1 MSSFEC
7 VRHGVKRRNVINS
20 CHRRAQPSA
29 LLIKGEREK
38 RTALALNAK
47 RLLERLAIEVAIEVD
62 QHCVG
67 LALDT
72 PNAAGQKHL
81 AGALLTPADRV
92 KRAAGDRR
100 DGLVKGV
107 AASRGVGHGS
117 LLSGCSATVHH
128 QVGFKSSDRG
138 TAHR

>member
-1 MSSFEC
+1 MGSFER
-7 VRHGVKRRNVINS
+7 VRHGVKHRNVIDV
-20 CHRRAQPSA
+20 CHGRAQPSA
-29 LLIKGEREK
+29 LLIKCKPEK
-38 RTALALNAK
+38 RTALALNAQ

-72 PNAAGQKHL
+72 PHAAGQKHIT
-81 AGALLTPADRV
+81 GALLTLADRV
-92 KRAAGDRR
+92 KRAAGDLR

-117 LLSGCSATVHH
+117 LLSGMFGYCASSS
-128 QVGFKSSDRG
+128 QVYVK
-138 TAHR
+138 